1 VNLSFGCSPIP
12 ADGGAA
18 MGAFGAW
25 SCRILQARLSRRVCQ
40 PKRLKWGTLQVGSV
54 GGQVM
59 HSRRQAWIKI
69 AQIVL
74 RRRFR

>member
-40 PKRLKWGTLQVGSV
+40 PKRLKWGTL
-54 GGQVM
+54 
-59 HSRRQAWIKI
+59 RW
-69 AQIVL
+69 AQSEDK
-74 RRRFR
+74 